1 MRRMAT
7 RAVCVLLST
16 ALVVTQTAG
25 CAQAPKVNAGA
36 GTRIPVVPA
45 SDLAT
50 RQPDPKLDVRLA
62 GTEVLLFGRLEVVSN
77 GAGTTADLWNDSA
90 LFLTAD
96 DAPTQPIPRWPTTSL
111 KRASV
116 PFNPSRGDGRFQ
128 IVAPAGTYRLQVVYR
143 NADVGWLAIVPAV
156 RIEATKAGEAL
167 YVGVLRVEIDPQA
180 VVEAKRSQ
188 TAKAPLRIQ
197 IVDDYAADY
206 GALTSSQAGAANL
219 PVGSAMMRPDTSV
232 DATALLSTNT
242 AAESH
247 AKSHSVVKGILMGI
261 VLVPLFVAAIALA
274 VLSGGN
280 LQLGN

>member
-1 MRRMAT
+1 MGRMAT
-7 RAVCVLLST
+7 RAVCILLST

-25 CAQAPKVNAGA
+25 CAQAPKVNTGA

-50 RQPDPKLDVRLA
+50 RQPDPRLDIRLA
-62 GTEVLLFGRLEVVSN
+62 ANEVLLFGRLEVVST
-77 GAGTTADLWNDSA
+77 GTGTTADLWYDSA

-116 PFNPSRGDGRFQ
+116 PFSPSRDGRFQ

-156 RIEATKAGEAL
+156 RIEATKAGEAI

-180 VVEAKRSQ
+180 VVEAKRSK
-188 TAKAPLRIQ
+188 TTKAPLRIE

-206 GALTSSQAGAANL
+206 GALTSSQAGVDKV
-219 PVGSAMMRPDTSV
+219 PVGSAMMRPDAGV

-274 VLSGGN
+274 VLGGGN
-280 LQLGN
+280 LQFGN

>member
-25 CAQAPKVNAGA
+25 CAQAPKVNTGA

-50 RQPDPKLDVRLA
+50 RQPDPRLDIRLA
-62 GTEVLLFGRLEVVSN
+62 GNEVLLFGRLEVVST
-77 GAGTTADLWNDSA
+77 GTGTTADLWYDSA

-116 PFNPSRGDGRFQ
+116 PFNPSQDGRFQ

-143 NADVGWLAIVPAV
+143 NPDVGWLAIVPAV

-167 YVGVLRVEIDPQA
+167 YVGVLRVELDPQA